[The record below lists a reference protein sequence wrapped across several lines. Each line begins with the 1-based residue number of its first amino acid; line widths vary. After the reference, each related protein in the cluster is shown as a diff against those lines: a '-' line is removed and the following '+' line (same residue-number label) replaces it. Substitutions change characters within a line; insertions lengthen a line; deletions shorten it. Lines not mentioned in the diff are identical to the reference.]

1 MNERLTLQDL
11 IDLLAK
17 KQEITK
23 KDAETFL
30 RELIAVIT
38 ENIEKNE
45 TVRIKDFGTFKLVL
59 VSSRKSV
66 DVNTGEP
73 IEIPPHYKLSF
84 APEKNLREAVN
95 RPFAHFE
102 SVLIEEGA
110 DFSEVTQEFSITQPD
125 LENQNL
131 TESENIITI
140 DDDEKDNELPPPIPS
155 LVIDS
160 DNEDTPPPIPSYETD
175 NTEIVVES
183 DQNIGILDVEQIP
196 AISSSIIQEDTVV
209 LKEDDSLVSN
219 DNGENKLSSPKEEDD
234 KIRKT
239 IVSAETDVKKVVD
252 KTLNDVPTTNNHYK
266 FGDKDSPK
274 YIKNRYD
281 WNKYIYMGIVV
292 IFVAVLAYFGFK
304 FYRSNW
310 HEAPIISYDQNNSQI
325 KIYDEQDTTN
335 IVDTTSNSASIEE
348 KVTQNQMVVDNT
360 LKSIEDKLKTTSQVE
375 KENST
380 VISKTQ
386 PQKGQLEK
394 EKKAESTKK
403 PIDAPKNIILRQGNT
418 LRSLGL
424 EYYGNKSFWVYIY
437 EENKNIIT
445 NPNNIPLGTEL
456 KIAPPEKYGIDANN
470 KASLQK
476 ARELESVL
484 FSKMQ

>member
-17 KQEITK
+17 RQEITK

-45 TVRIKDFGTFKLVL
+45 TVRIKDFGTFKLVS

-110 DFSEVTQEFSITQPD
+110 DFSEVKQEFSIAQPD

-131 TESENIITI
+131 TESENIITL
-140 DDDEKDNELPPPIPS
+140 DNDEKDNELPPPIPA

-175 NTEIVVES
+175 NTEIVAES
-183 DQNIGILDVEQIP
+183 DQNIEILDDEQIP
-196 AISSSIIQEDTVV
+196 AISSSIIQEDTVT
-209 LKEDDSLVSN
+209 LKKDDSLVSN
-219 DNGENKLSSPKEEDD
+219 VSEEDKSSSPKEEDD
-234 KIRKT
+234 KISKMT
-239 IVSAETDVKKVVD
+239 VSVETDVKKLAG
-252 KTLNDVPTTNNHYK
+252 KTLNDIHTNNNHYN

-281 WNKYIYMGIVV
+281 RNKYIYMGIVF
-292 IFVAVLAYFGFK
+292 IFVAGLVYFGIK
-304 FYRSNW
+304 FYQSNW
-310 HEAPIISYDQNNSQI
+310 HEDPIVSYDQNNSQI

-335 IVDTTSNSASIEE
+335 IVGTTSNSASIEE
-348 KVTQNQMVVDNT
+348 KVTQDQMVVDNT
-360 LKSIEDKLKTTSQVE
+360 LKAIEDKLKTSSQVE

-380 VISKTQ
+380 AISKTQ
-386 PQKGQLEK
+386 PPKGQPEK
-394 EKKAESTKK
+394 EEKVESAKKTTASPKK
-403 PIDAPKNIILRQGNT
+403 IILRQGNT

-424 EYYGNKSFWVYIY
+424 EHYGNKSFWVYIY

-476 ARELESVL
+476 ARELESSI